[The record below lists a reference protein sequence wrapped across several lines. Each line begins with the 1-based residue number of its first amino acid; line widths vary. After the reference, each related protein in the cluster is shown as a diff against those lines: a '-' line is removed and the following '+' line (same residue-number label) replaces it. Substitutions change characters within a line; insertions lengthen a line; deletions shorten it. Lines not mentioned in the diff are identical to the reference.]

1 MLDVAILYNAPMLP
15 ADHSDY
21 ASEAGVLEAVE
32 AVEAALAKQR
42 HRSRRLAVGA
52 SPANL
57 AAMLQAERCDVVVN
71 LCEGLEGSGAGE
83 SQVTGLLELS
93 GVAFT
98 GASSDCLS
106 LVLNKART
114 KWLLLGAGL
123 PTAPFVQILPGERLP
138 PAAATLLAEGPVIV
152 KPACED
158 ASLGIGSASVV
169 RDLAALE
176 RQAAEVAR
184 RYGAVLVEQFIA
196 GREFNVGLL
205 ALPEPQTLPLAEIDF
220 KHRAAGY
227 DLVTYDAKWTP
238 GSEDYGGTPVTC
250 PAETSPELAAELV
263 RISLAVF
270 RLTGCRDYARV
281 DFRVDFRGSDRG
293 RPFVLEVNANPDI
306 SPSAG
311 LARAIGT
318 SGLGY
323 DQFIERLVETAFR
336 RGGRL

>member
-1 MLDVAILYNAPMLP
+1 MLDVAILYNATTLP
-15 ADHSDY
+15 PDHPDY

-32 AVEAALAKQR
+32 AVEAGLAKQG

-52 SPANL
+52 SPAGL
-57 AAMLQAERCDVVVN
+57 AATLQAERCDVIVN
-71 LCEGLEGSGAGE
+71 LCEGLSGSGAGE

-98 GASSDCLS
+98 GAGSDCLS

-114 KWLLLGAGL
+114 KWMLLGAGR

-138 PAAATLLAEGPVIV
+138 PAAAAMLDQGPLIV

-158 ASLGIGSASVV
+158 ASLGIGPASVV
-169 RDLAALE
+169 RDMAALE

-205 ALPEPQTLPLAEIDF
+205 ALAEPQVLPLAEIDF
-220 KHRAAGY
+220 KHHAGGWN
-227 DLVTYDAKWTP
+227 LVTYDAKWTP
-238 GSEDYGGTPVTC
+238 ESPDFGGTPVTC
-250 PAETSPELAAELV
+250 PAEASPQLAAELV
-263 RISLAVF
+263 RISLAAF

-281 DFRVDFRGSDRG
+281 DFRVDERG
-293 RPFVLEVNANPDI
+293 RPLVLEVNANPDI

-311 LARAIGT
+311 LARAIRT
-318 SGLGY
+318 SGLAY
-323 DQFIERLVETAFR
+323 DEFVGRLVETAYR
-336 RGGRL
+336 RGGKL